1 MKFEVI
7 IMSKRR
13 ENISLT
19 RKCICIIATLLI
31 ASLTFVSCNGTTPEV
46 ETDATPTTE
55 IQTNAPEESSVE
67 TATVATTVE
76 ETTVEETSVE
86 ETTTVATT
94 VEETTIEETTIEE
107 TSVEETSVEET
118 TLEETSVEETS
129 IEETSVEETSVEET
143 SVEETSIEETSVED
157 TTVEDTSAEETSVE
171 ETSIEE
177 TSVEETSVEETTI
190 EETSVEETSVE
201 ETSVE
206 ETTIEETSVEET
218 SVEETSVEET
228 TTEEVTTEEVTTEE
242 VTTEEVTTEEVTTE
256 EVTTINPDI
265 YKNETKLFARSV
277 MFSAIELEGE
287 FDSLMFK
294 DGGLV
299 LIEGATAG
307 TFISGEVNMGGSFKK
322 MVTSWNAT
330 STGGTV
336 EVSVAIKLDDGSFT
350 DWYSWGE
357 WTAIRGNSGSK
368 TKEDSNGKINVDI
381 LTLNNECQGIIKFK
395 IDIKQTTDHSPIL
408 HNVTFACNKADSSL
422 TFTETEAV
430 KLDVPYRRQ
439 QDVPEI
445 GGSICSATSLS
456 MVMLYHG
463 EEIEGTDG
471 IADVAWGVR
480 DYGAEIFGNWAFNVA
495 YAGELGYNT
504 YVDFFDVDDI
514 KYAVSTGHPI
524 VCSIKVTRGQLAA
537 SGFRGYTTNGHLIC
551 IVGYEVRDGQMW
563 LLVNDPAH
571 PEVTALLE
579 SDFVNVYRGVSY
591 IVQTRPEVNIAE

>member
-1 MKFEVI
+1 
-7 IMSKRR
+7 MSKRR

-31 ASLTFVSCNGTTPEV
+31 ASLAFASCNSTTPKA
-46 ETDATPTTE
+46 ETDTTPTTE

-67 TATVATTVE
+67 TATVATTIEETTTVATTVEETTTVATTME

-86 ETTTVATT
+86 ETT
-94 VEETTIEETTIEE
+94 VEETTIEETT
-107 TSVEETSVEET
+107 V
-118 TLEETSVEETS
+118 
-129 IEETSVEETSVEET
+129 
-143 SVEETSIEETSVED
+143 EETSVED
-157 TTVEDTSAEETSVE
+157 TTVEET
-171 ETSIEE
+171 T
-177 TSVEETSVEETTI
+177 VEETSV

-206 ETTIEETSVEET
+206 ETTIEETTTVATTVEETTVEET

-228 TTEEVTTEEVTTEE
+228 TVEETTVEETTIEETTVEETTVKETTIEETTVEETSVEETTVEETTIEETTTEEI
-242 VTTEEVTTEEVTTE
+242 TTEEVTTE

-299 LIEGATAG
+299 LTEGATAG